1 MAGAYSQD
9 LRDRVINAVV
19 VEGMSR
25 RAAAARFGVS
35 ESSAIKWVERFE
47 RSGSR
52 TAAKMGGYKRV
63 RLEPHGAFLEGV
75 FGGDFD
81 DARQDKGHHAYV
93 FRKATPGGFKSGGDA
108 GLLILGAL
116 SKGVVPAEMAI
127 HAGHVVM
134 KRDAVAVDRDR
145 LRLVALVSA
154 LRAGLHGRRCR
165 GSSERRHAQHRD
177 PDVDP

>member
-35 ESSAIKWVERFE
+35 GSSAIRWVERVE

-63 RLEPHGAFLEGV
+63 RLEPHRAFLEGLW
-75 FGGDFD
+75 
-81 DARQDKGHHAYV
+81 AE
-93 FRKATPGGFKSGGDA
+93 KSDIT
-108 GLLILGAL
+108 LQAL
-116 SKGVVPAEMAI
+116 C
-127 HAGHVVM
+127 
-134 KRDAVAVDRDR
+134 DR
-145 LRLVALVSA
+145 LL
-154 LRAGLHGRRCR
+154 
-165 GSSERRHAQHRD
+165 SERGVKADTSLMSRFLRRLGVTLKKRPSSRASRTART
-177 PDVDP
+177 

>member
-35 ESSAIKWVERFE
+35 GSSAIKWVERVE

-63 RLEPHGAFLEGV
+63 RLEPHRAFLEGLW
-75 FGGDFD
+75 
-81 DARQDKGHHAYV
+81 R
-93 FRKATPGGFKSGGDA
+93 RNPTS
-108 GLLILGAL
+108 
-116 SKGVVPAEMAI
+116 
-127 HAGHVVM
+127 
-134 KRDAVAVDRDR
+134 RC
-145 LRLVALVSA
+145 
-154 LRAGLHGRRCR
+154 RRCAIGFCPSAASR
-165 GSSERRHAQHRD
+165 PTPR
-177 PDVDP
+177 

>member
-35 ESSAIKWVERFE
+35 RSSAIKWVERVE

-63 RLEPHGAFLEGV
+63 RLEPHRAFLEGLW
-75 FGGDFD
+75 
-81 DARQDKGHHAYV
+81 AE
-93 FRKATPGGFKSGGDA
+93 KSDIT
-108 GLLILGAL
+108 LQAL
-116 SKGVVPAEMAI
+116 C
-127 HAGHVVM
+127 
-134 KRDAVAVDRDR
+134 DR
-145 LRLVALVSA
+145 LL
-154 LRAGLHGRRCR
+154 
-165 GSSERRHAQHRD
+165 SERGVKADTSLMSRFLRRLGVTLKKRPSSRASRTART
-177 PDVDP
+177 

>member
-25 RAAAARFGVS
+25 RGAAARFGVS

-63 RLEPHGAFLEGV
+63 RLEPRRAFLEGLRAEKSDITLQALCGRLLAERGV
-75 FGGDFD
+75 
-81 DARQDKGHHAYV
+81 
-93 FRKATPGGFKSGGDA
+93 KADTSLMSRFLRRLGVTLKSGADNHAIWTDA
-108 GLLILGAL
+108 
-116 SKGVVPAEMAI
+116 
-127 HAGHVVM
+127 
-134 KRDAVAVDRDR
+134 DA
-145 LRLVALVSA
+145 
-154 LRAGLHGRRCR
+154 H
-165 GSSERRHAQHRD
+165 EN
-177 PDVDP
+177 